1 MKLLRL
7 KIASPFR
14 GLPKEGIELHFRQD
28 NYLPEDINEPVCLVG
43 LNGSGKSN
51 VLEVICEI
59 FYFLEIQNVAY
70 TKELPKINQRYNS
83 LGFEIE
89 YTISRLKWQYAFS
102 QLGLKELDLGKE
114 NIIIEFKK
122 NPGAKIKCRAY
133 YATYKQEFVI
143 PEDKIGF
150 VLPNRVVA
158 YSSGQNELI
167 SNPFIKLDF
176 HYFEEFQKRRSSI
189 NVSGDL
195 DVNRMFFMDYEGN
208 QLVLLSNYLF
218 QESSMLYWKDRVAF
232 NTKLR
237 IEHLH
242 SFSIRIQF
250 RDHKKAFIELPSELN
265 VGIEKLKKCA
275 TIWTD
280 NEDELTK
287 GNPKSLKNRVVEL
300 HFFADAAVRKAFR
313 NIFKTPAELFRLLY
327 LLRLLNMYCYTIAA
341 RDSIKNAPKGTNLS
355 DLLPKPSAD
364 ETVFKI
370 DNILF
375 KKNNTSEPVAYKQ
388 LSDGEHQLLHVMG
401 TLMLMQE
408 SDVLFILDEPE
419 THFNPEWRSKMIS
432 LIMQNNGN
440 NNNEQDYFITSHSP
454 FIISDCKPNNVY
466 IFNRQANK
474 MTVETAAQK
483 RLNTFGASVNLLTE
497 EVFNKNESIADYSL
511 ATLNEIKN
519 RKFTTLAQIQQAKED
534 SRILG
539 DSVEKTLLFRKLL
552 MLESVLSKRKTEKKK
567 SSVEKAGISAT
578 KAKAASKTTPKQ
590 KQAKIQT
597 TQKTSPRRIV
607 KTKYFKSNSKK
618 TTGRK

>member
-59 FYFLEIQNVAY
+59 FYYLEIQNVANK
-70 TKELPKINQRYNS
+70 KELSKINQRYHS

-102 QLGLKELDLGKE
+102 QLGSKELDLGKE

-122 NPGAKIKCRAY
+122 NAGSKAICRGY
-133 YATYKQEFVI
+133 YASYKQEFAI
-143 PEDKIGF
+143 PDDKMGL
-150 VLPNRVVA
+150 VLPNRIVA

-195 DVNRMFFMDYEGN
+195 DVNRMFFMDYESN

-218 QESSMLYWKDRVAF
+218 QENSLMYWKDRIAF
-232 NTKLR
+232 NKKLR
-237 IEHLH
+237 IEYLH
-242 SFSIRIQF
+242 SFSIKMQF
-250 RDHKKAFIELPSELN
+250 RDHKKAFIELPSELY

-275 TIWTD
+275 SIWTD
-280 NEDELTK
+280 NENELNK
-287 GNPKSLKNRVVEL
+287 SNPKSLKNRVVEL
-300 HFFADAAVRKAFR
+300 HFYADAAVRKAFR

-327 LLRLLNMYCYTIAA
+327 LLRLLNMYGYTIAA
-341 RDSIKNAPKGTNLS
+341 RDAIKNAPRGTNLS

-364 ETVFKI
+364 ELVFKI

-375 KKNNTSEPVAYKQ
+375 KKTNTTEPVAYKQ
-388 LSDGEHQLLHVMG
+388 LSDGEHQLLHVIG

-419 THFNPEWRSKMIS
+419 THFNPEWRAKMIS
-432 LIMQNNGN
+432 LIMQNNEN

-466 IFNRQANK
+466 IFNRQGNK

-483 RLNTFGASVNLLTE
+483 RLNTFGASVNVLTE

-519 RKFTTLAQIQQAKED
+519 RKFKNLAQIQQAKED
-534 SRILG
+534 ARILG
-539 DSVEKTLLFRKLL
+539 NSVEKTLLFRKLL
-552 MLESVLSKRKTEKKK
+552 MLEDEFRKRMPKPVKKK
-567 SSVEKAGISAT
+567 AVSKKKVAKRPVKKSVAKKKTISR
-578 KAKAASKTTPKQ
+578 AA
-590 KQAKIQT
+590 
-597 TQKTSPRRIV
+597 
-607 KTKYFKSNSKK
+607 KK
-618 TTGRK
+618 TTSKKSVIGRTFSKAVKKKAVRRK

>member
-59 FYFLEIQNVAY
+59 FYYLEIQNVASK
-70 TKELPKINQRYNS
+70 KELSKINQRYHS

-102 QLGLKELDLGKE
+102 QLGLKELELGKE

-122 NPGAKIKCRAY
+122 PAGSNATCRAY
-133 YATYKQEFVI
+133 YASYKQEFTI
-143 PEDKIGF
+143 PDDKIGF
-150 VLPNRVVA
+150 VLPNRIVA

-195 DVNRMFFMDYEGN
+195 DVNRMFFMDYESN

-218 QESSMLYWKDRVAF
+218 QENNLLYWKDRIAF
-232 NTKLR
+232 NKKLR

-250 RDHKKAFIELPSELN
+250 RDHKKAFIELPSELY

-275 TIWTD
+275 SIWID
-280 NEDELTK
+280 NESELDK
-287 GNPKSLKNRVVEL
+287 SKPKSLKNRVVEF
-300 HFFADAAVRKAFR
+300 HFYADAAVRKAFR

-327 LLRLLNMYCYTIAA
+327 LLRLLNMYGYTIAA
-341 RDSIKNAPKGTNLS
+341 RDAIKKAPRGTNLS

-364 ETVFKI
+364 ELVFKI

-375 KKNNTSEPVAYKQ
+375 KKTNTSEPVAYKQ
-388 LSDGEHQLLHVMG
+388 LSDGEHQLMHVMG

-419 THFNPEWRSKMIS
+419 THFNPEWRAKMIS

-440 NNNEQDYFITSHSP
+440 NNNEQDYFVTSHSP

-466 IFNRQANK
+466 IFNRQGNK

-483 RLNTFGASVNLLTE
+483 RLNTFGASVNMLTE

-519 RKFTTLAQIQQAKED
+519 RKFKNLVQIQQAKED
-534 SRILG
+534 ARILG

-552 MLESVLSKRKTEKKK
+552 MLEDEFRKRKPKPINKKAVSK
-567 SSVEKAGISAT
+567 NKVIKRRVKKSVEKDKAISRAAKKAT
-578 KAKAASKTTPKQ
+578 VKKSVISQTSRNAIK
-590 KQAKIQT
+590 KIAL
-597 TQKTSPRRIV
+597 RR
-607 KTKYFKSNSKK
+607 K
-618 TTGRK
+618 